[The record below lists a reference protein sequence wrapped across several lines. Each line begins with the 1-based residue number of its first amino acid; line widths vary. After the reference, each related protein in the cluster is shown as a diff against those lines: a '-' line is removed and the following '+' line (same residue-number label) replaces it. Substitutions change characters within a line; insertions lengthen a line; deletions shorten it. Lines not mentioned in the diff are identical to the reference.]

1 MWREQAITEWSH
13 WMISIVVCC
22 HSGKLCTLAARAFWS
37 NTRNILPSLLHAQY
51 IKMTR
56 YDPLLGFGFTSCDIS
71 IYWWIWVLSFLLK
84 QICIGIYDILLNFFV
99 TFASVLGVQVTVW
112 VQFNS
117 GLQPPTRWE
126 SFVAGTM
133 LPRLDQSKESV
144 EPPILS
150 IIAIEITHL
159 TRFTL
164 LLLLRIQRYV
174 WCSHVITCT

>member
-1 MWREQAITEWSH
+1 
-13 WMISIVVCC
+13 
-22 HSGKLCTLAARAFWS
+22 
-37 NTRNILPSLLHAQY
+37 
-51 IKMTR
+51 
-56 YDPLLGFGFTSCDIS
+56 
-71 IYWWIWVLSFLLK
+71 VLSFLLK

-99 TFASVLGVQVTVW
+99 TFASVFGVQVTVW

-126 SFVAGTM
+126 SFVARTM
-133 LPRLDQSKESV
+133 LPRLDQTKESV